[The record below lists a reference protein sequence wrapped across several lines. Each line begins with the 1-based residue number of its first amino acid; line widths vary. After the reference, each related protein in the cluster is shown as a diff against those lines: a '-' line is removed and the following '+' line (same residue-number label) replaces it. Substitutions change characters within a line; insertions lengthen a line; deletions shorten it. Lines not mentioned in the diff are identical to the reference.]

1 MALNHKK
8 VCTYSFQIL
17 AGPCA
22 IMDAD
27 ELYISDK
34 L

>member
-1 MALNHKK
+1 MVLHHKK
-8 VCTYSFQIL
+8 ECTYIFLVL
-17 AGPCA
+17 AGLCA

-27 ELYISDK
+27 ELYISNK